1 MQEEEKEKEKKA
13 KIKEPS
19 IEEEDIALNE
29 MTLPTAKEV
38 QNMENEKAL
47 EKHEQ
52 LCKLSRALAV
62 LASASV
68 SVLNYVYPYI
78 LLFL

>member
-1 MQEEEKEKEKKA
+1 M
-13 KIKEPS
+13 
-19 IEEEDIALNE
+19 EEDIALNE
-29 MTLPTAKEV
+29 MTVPTAKEV

-68 SVLNYVYPYI
+68 RI
-78 LLFL
+78 